1 MLKKAGEGHH
11 VFPSGCDS
19 GLSDHCSS
27 DLVGASDSRTSQQ
40 DLLHLLRD
48 QGEQVSFLAVACWR
62 VMGHSAFPL
71 TSSGQEYEC
80 RVPSTAAPQPY

>member
-48 QGEQVSFLAVACWR
+48 QGE
-62 VMGHSAFPL
+62 
-71 TSSGQEYEC
+71 
-80 RVPSTAAPQPY
+80 